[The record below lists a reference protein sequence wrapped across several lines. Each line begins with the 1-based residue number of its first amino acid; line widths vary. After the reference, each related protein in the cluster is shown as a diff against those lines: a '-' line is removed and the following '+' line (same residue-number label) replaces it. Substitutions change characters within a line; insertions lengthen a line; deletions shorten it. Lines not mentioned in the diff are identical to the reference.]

1 MKWNDVSDMPCSVA
15 RSLSVI
21 GDRWTLLILRN
32 AFMRMRRF
40 DDFQSSLGLTRHL
53 LASRLKRLV
62 DEGILARVPYQPSPM
77 RYEYVLTDK
86 GKALHPVLM
95 ALAAWGD
102 AWMDKGMGAPLLY
115 QHRACGHVMH
125 PVMVCS
131 ACSEPLVATEVVP
144 LPGPGLLAVQAD
156 ITRAAGKAGAAPSK
170 QAATVSSK
178 TPGKASAMTK
188 PRQRSRTA

>member
-15 RSLSVI
+15 RSLSVL

-40 DDFQSSLGLTRHL
+40 DDFQTSLGMTRHL

-62 DEGILARVPYQPSPM
+62 EEGIFERVPYQHLPV
-77 RYEYVLTDK
+77 RHEYVLTDK

-95 ALAAWGD
+95 ALANWGD
-102 AWMDKGMGAPLLY
+102 DWMDEGMGPPLLY
-115 QHRACGHVMH
+115 QHRTCGHVMR

-131 ACSEPLVATEVVP
+131 ECHEPLTARQVKA
-144 LPGPGLLAVQAD
+144 LPGPGLAAAVNDVAQVPSPLVD
-156 ITRAAGKAGAAPSK
+156 KPIRRKAK
-170 QAATVSSK
+170 VREAATS
-178 TPGKASAMTK
+178 TK
-188 PRQRSRTA
+188 V

>member
-40 DDFQSSLGLTRHL
+40 DELQASLGLTRHV

-62 DEGILARVPYQPSPM
+62 EEGILARVPYQQSPA

-86 GKALHPVLM
+86 GLALHPVLM

-102 AWMDKGMGAPLLY
+102 DWMDMGMGPPLLY
-115 QHRACGHVMH
+115 QHRTCGHVMR

-131 ACSEPLVATEVVP
+131 ACREPLHARQVTP
-144 LPGPGLLAVQAD
+144 LPGPGLLAAQAGQAVAED
-156 ITRAAGKAGAAPSK
+156 QARPAEPEGAVAP
-170 QAATVSSK
+170 
-178 TPGKASAMTK
+178 
-188 PRQRSRTA
+188 RSRKTRRRVTTD

>member
-62 DEGILARVPYQPSPM
+62 EEGILERVPYQQSPA

-86 GKALHPVLM
+86 GRALHPVLM
-95 ALAAWGD
+95 ALAVWGD
-102 AWMDKGMGAPLLY
+102 DWMDKGMGPPLLY
-115 QHRACGHVMH
+115 QHRTCGHVMR

-131 ACSEPLVATEVVP
+131 ACHEPLSATQVTP
-144 LPGPGLLAVQAD
+144 LPGPGLMAAQEDLAQA
-156 ITRAAGKAGAAPSK
+156 ASKAGVVPREGAVGFRKKPSKAGAA
-170 QAATVSSK
+170 A
-178 TPGKASAMTK
+178 K
-188 PRQRSRTA
+188 PRQRARAA

>member
-62 DEGILARVPYQPSPM
+62 EEGILERVPYQQSPA

-86 GKALHPVLM
+86 GRALHPVLM
-95 ALAAWGD
+95 ALAVWGD
-102 AWMDKGMGAPLLY
+102 DWMDKGMGPPLLY
-115 QHRACGHVMH
+115 QHRTCGHVMR

-131 ACSEPLVATEVVP
+131 ACHEPLSATQVTP
-144 LPGPGLLAVQAD
+144 LPGPGLMAAQEDLAQA
-156 ITRAAGKAGAAPSK
+156 ASKAGVVPREGAVGSRKKPSKAGAA
-170 QAATVSSK
+170 A
-178 TPGKASAMTK
+178 K
-188 PRQRSRTA
+188 PRQRARAA